1 MEISRRHFDDELRE
15 LKTHRLRMGGTVEA
29 MVADAVEALS
39 LRDAA
44 RAQAVEASDR
54 EVDFMEMKADRLAA
68 GIIALRQPAASDLRH
83 VIAALKIST
92 DLERI
97 GDLAAN
103 LASRVVEQSAEP
115 PLDPDPELPGM
126 ATRVRDMTARALQA
140 FVDDSAAEARKVLT
154 ADQEVDDMHRRI
166 FFRLRDR
173 MLADRE
179 VVERATRL
187 MFISKYLERIADH
200 ATNVAEEVIFAV
212 EGVDVRHGQ
221 GREIEPA

>member
-1 MEISRRHFDDELRE
+1 MENTRRHFDDDLRE
-15 LKTHRLRMGGTVEA
+15 LKTHLLRMGGTVEA

-39 LRDAA
+39 LRAAA